1 MDKKSGREGDFYI
14 YRRHLPHWRARGHLY
29 FLTWRVHKKQD
40 DLTSVE
46 KDQVMSALN
55 HFDGKR
61 YELVGYVVMND
72 HVHVLVWPEDEY
84 PLQNIVHSWKSYTAH
99 MLQQEC
105 GRKGKVWQDESFDH
119 WVRDAAEFA
128 RIATYVENN
137 PVKAELVAKPEQW
150 PWSSACGTSS

>member
-1 MDKKSGREGDFYI
+1 MDKKSEKQGDFYI

-46 KDQVMSALN
+46 KDQVMSALK

-61 YELVGYVVMND
+61 YKLVGYVVMND

-84 PLQNIVHSWKSYTAH
+84 PLEDIVHSWKSYTAH

-105 GRKGKVWQDESFDH
+105 RRKGKIWQDESFDRI
-119 WVRDAAEFA
+119 VRDEQELYKEMQY
-128 RIATYVENN
+128 ILNN
-137 PVKAELVAKPEQW
+137 PRKRWPEMDEYRW
-150 PWSSACGTSS
+150 VWCKGMDRM